1 MYMYKTKNEMY
12 LASLGKQVIFIFMY
26 LVYMYVLYTFLL
38 QLDLKEINNM
48 TGSNLLKLNQ
58 WLLA

>member
-26 LVYMYVLYTFLL
+26 LVYVLYTFLL